1 MRVMTDFQP
10 LFHLLLQT
18 TMADTIRIPIAQY
31 FQLVDPPKLDLPP
44 DNVLIRAEVQ
54 AALYKHMFDESLTTL
69 PPATYRARV
78 LKLIIA
84 RIEGAITDPEED
96 V

>member
-1 MRVMTDFQP
+1 
-10 LFHLLLQT
+10 
-18 TMADTIRIPIAQY
+18 MADSMHIAIAQY
-31 FQLVDPPKLDLPP
+31 FQLVEPQNLDLPP
-44 DNVLIRAEVQ
+44 DNVLIRPEVQ
-54 AALYKHMFDESLTTL
+54 EALYKHMFDESLTPL

-78 LKLIIA
+78 LKLLVA

>member
-1 MRVMTDFQP
+1 MPDSIHI
-10 LFHLLLQT
+10 L
-18 TMADTIRIPIAQY
+18 IAQY
-31 FQLVDPPKLDLPP
+31 FQLVDPQNLDLPP
-44 DNVLIRAEVQ
+44 DNVLIRPEVQ
-54 AALYKHMFDESLTTL
+54 TALYKHMFDESLTPL

-78 LKLIIA
+78 LKLLVA